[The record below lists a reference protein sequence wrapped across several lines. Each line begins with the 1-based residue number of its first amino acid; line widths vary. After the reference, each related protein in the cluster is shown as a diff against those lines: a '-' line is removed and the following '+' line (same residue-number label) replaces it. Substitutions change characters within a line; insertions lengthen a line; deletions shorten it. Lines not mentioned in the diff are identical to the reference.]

1 MCCNS
6 KYKNKEV
13 VGWTDWEDGSI
24 IRKMNL
30 QNLISAQQPIGP
42 SSE

>member
-1 MCCNS
+1 MCC
-6 KYKNKEV
+6 KLEYKNKEV
-13 VGWTDWEDGSI
+13 VSWTNCEDGSI

-30 QNLISAQQPIGP
+30 QNLISAQQLMGP